1 MEGKEEKEGRKGRK
15 EGREEKEGR
24 EGREEKEGRKGRK
37 GKEGR
42 EGGRREDEVT
52 GKSTACCKSEGWD
65 GWVGGWSEGRRDE
78 RRGVGHGGARR
89 GRECDDASQAWAC

>member
-1 MEGKEEKEGRKGRK
+1 MKRMAKHNPGIMIQLLSAAILRDFSTPTDEDVEASD
-15 EGREEKEGR
+15 
-24 EGREEKEGRKGRK
+24 
-37 GKEGR
+37 
-42 EGGRREDEVT
+42 EDEVT